1 MPASQPEGRLLKLR
15 DLVEAMRKLGTAARL
30 DPSQGGSV
38 TDARGAALAILSSDG
53 IFLSANRSA
62 AALFGYASNELVGR
76 RLLDMAPEHD
86 RASLAAHLS
95 ADPAR
100 EFHSFTTRLAARN
113 GRPTLLVLHRQLIA
127 ANRTPDQDQRA
138 DQGAQLTLFEEPL
151 SPEPR
156 LADGAHPSEAAA
168 RNRLKYLMIGQQR
181 ERQRLAADLHDGLG
195 QALTLVKLMVE
206 DARMRLRRGQA
217 EDAAQK
223 LDATV
228 LQIRETIGEMR
239 QICGELR
246 PLALERLGLPAA
258 LSTLCRRFERSAE
271 GLAVSFHC
279 EVDDRDVPEHLK
291 ADIFRVAQE
300 ALNNIVK
307 HAAATEIRLALRRI
321 ETGLLLTVQDNGTG
335 YDTRPLSSEDIG
347 STGLGL
353 TGMQHRVESQGGA
366 LSVQSSGTSGTLVS
380 ASWTL

>member
-62 AALFGYASNELVGR
+62 AALFGYASNELAGR
-76 RLLDMAPEHD
+76 RLLDMAPERD

-95 ADPAR
+95 ADPSR
-100 EFHSFTTRLAARN
+100 EFHSFTTMLAARN

-127 ANRTPDQDQRA
+127 ANQNPDQDQHA
-138 DQGAQLTLFEEPL
+138 EQGAQLTLFEEPL
-151 SPEPR
+151 SPEAR
-156 LADGAHPSEAAA
+156 LADGAHPSGAAA

-335 YDTRPLSSEDIG
+335 YDTRPLSSEEIG

-380 ASWTL
+380 ATWTL

>member
-1 MPASQPEGRLLKLR
+1 MQARQPSARQLKLR
-15 DLVEAMRKLGTAARL
+15 DLVDAMRKLGIAARL
-30 DPSQGGSV
+30 GEAHPGNVS
-38 TDARGAALAILSSDG
+38 DARGAALAILSPDG
-53 IFLSANRSA
+53 VFLSSNRSA
-62 AALFGYASNELVGR
+62 AELLGYTSAELVGL
-76 RLLDMAPEHD
+76 RLLDMAAERE
-86 RASLAAHLS
+86 RASLAAQLS

-100 EFHSFTTRLAARN
+100 EFAPITTMLTAHN
-113 GRPTLLVLHRQLIA
+113 GRPTLLVLHRQPIA
-127 ANRTPDQDQRA
+127 ANQAQQEQHDGQA
-138 DQGAQLTLFEEPL
+138 AQLALFEEPL
-151 SPEPR
+151 AADAPP
-156 LADGAHPSEAAA
+156 ADGAHLSEAVA
-168 RNRLKYLMIGQQR
+168 RDRLKYLMIGQQR

-195 QALTLVKLMVE
+195 QALTLIKLMVE

-217 EDAAQK
+217 EDGAQK

-246 PLALERLGLPAA
+246 PLALERLGLAAA
-258 LSTLCRRFERSAE
+258 LSTLCRRVERSAE
-271 GLAVSFHC
+271 GLAVNFRC
-279 EVDDRDVPEHLK
+279 EVDDRDVPDYLK

-321 ETGLLLTVQDNGTG
+321 DTGVLLTIQDNGTG

-353 TGMQHRVESQGGA
+353 AGMQHRVESQGGFLA
-366 LSVQSSGTSGTLVS
+366 VHSSDTSGTLVS